1 MTQSDDKKYQRH
13 INQQNDQEMKEFLSS
28 KKKEYKQRKE
38 QLKEVIMNLSELH
51 CKTIAILRSFLPCNQ
66 DCSKMLNFSSFCMVA
81 FLLFWRDHFLIS
93 REICVWIT

>member
-1 MTQSDDKKYQRH
+1 MTQSDDKKYQRL

-38 QLKEVIMNLSELH
+38 QLKEVIMNLLELH
-51 CKTIAILRSFLPCNQ
+51 CKTIAILRSFLPYNQ

-81 FLLFWRDHFLIS
+81 SLLFWRDHFLIS
-93 REICVWIT
+93 REICV